1 MCVYMDWSRA
11 ENARFEQ
18 ALAMYDRDTPGR
30 WERVAAVVGGG
41 KTADDVR
48 RHFDLLVDDCGSIE
62 SGNYGYPGTG
72 AGAGRGSGNGNG
84 NGNGRDKN
92 NDGNTN
98 RRQSR

>member
-1 MCVYMDWSRA
+1 MEWSRA

-72 AGAGRGSGNGNG
+72 GAGRGNGNGNG
-84 NGNGRDKN
+84 NGNGRN

-98 RRQSR
+98 RRQSRANGPQT